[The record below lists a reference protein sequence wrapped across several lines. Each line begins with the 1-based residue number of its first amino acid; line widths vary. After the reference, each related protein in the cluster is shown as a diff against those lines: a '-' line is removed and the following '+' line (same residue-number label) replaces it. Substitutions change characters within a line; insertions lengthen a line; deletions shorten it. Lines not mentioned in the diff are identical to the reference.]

1 MSAARSAGG
10 ATLSDRKRL
19 ARIVPPLAVLGVA
32 FFYPLALIG
41 WRALRGAG
49 GAPTLAHF
57 AALVQSTLFVNALL
71 HTVEIALLSSAGCVL
86 LGFFLALA
94 LAFVPLPG
102 AVLVTRLVETYI
114 ALPTFLLT
122 LAFTF
127 IYGSAGF
134 INGELMRDF
143 TLVSPPLHFLYS
155 LWGVVLAEIT
165 AYTPFVL
172 RPLLAAFAQFDGAQ
186 IAVASSLGAGPW
198 RIVRSILVPAAL
210 PALMV
215 GGSLC
220 LLLTVNEFGI
230 VLFIGAK
237 GVVTLPLLVYSK
249 AILQGD
255 YAGACAAAVA
265 NIAISLS
272 LYALYNRALARF
284 GAGHAGLV

>member
-1 MSAARSAGG
+1 MSDLRRIARAA
-10 ATLSDRKRL
+10 
-19 ARIVPPLAVLGVA
+19 PPLGVLGAA
-32 FFYPLALIG
+32 FFYPLSLIAL
-41 WRALRGAG
+41 RALRGDADT
-49 GAPTLAHF
+49 PTLAHF
-57 AALVQSTLFVNALL
+57 IALAHSTLFANAVL
-71 HTVEIALLSSAGCVL
+71 HTLGIALLASAGCLL
-86 LGFFLALA
+86 LGFALALA

-102 AVLVTRLVETYI
+102 VVLVMRLIDTYI

-134 INGELMRDF
+134 INGELMREF
-143 TLVSPPLHFLYS
+143 ALSSPPLHFLYS
-155 LWGVVLAEIT
+155 IWGVVLAEVT

-172 RPLLAAFAQFDGAQ
+172 RPLLAAFESFELAQ
-186 IAVASSLGAGPW
+186 IDVASSLGAGPW
-198 RIVRSILVPAAL
+198 RIVRSVIAPAAL

-249 AILQGD
+249 AILEGD

-265 NIAISLS
+265 NIALSLA

-284 GAGHAGLV
+284 GSGHAGLV

>member
-1 MSAARSAGG
+1 MSEAARI
-10 ATLSDRKRL
+10 
-19 ARIVPPLAVLGVA
+19 ARAVPPLGLLGAA
-32 FFYPLALIG
+32 FFYPLALIAL
-41 WRALRGAG
+41 RALHGDGAT
-49 GAPTLAHF
+49 PTLAPFIALAHSALF
-57 AALVQSTLFVNALL
+57 ANAVL
-71 HTVEIALLSSAGCVL
+71 HTVEIALLASAGCLL
-86 LGFFLALA
+86 LGFALALA

-102 AVLVTRLVETYI
+102 AVFVMRLIDTYI

-134 INGELMRDF
+134 INGELMRE
-143 TLVSPPLHFLYS
+143 LALSSPPLHFLYS
-155 LWGVVLAEIT
+155 IWGVVLAEVT

-172 RPLLAAFAQFDGAQ
+172 RPLLAAFEQFDLAQ
-186 IAVASSLGAGPW
+186 IDVASSLGARPW
-198 RIVRSILVPAAL
+198 RIVRSIIAPAAL

-237 GVVTLPLLVYSK
+237 GVVTLPLLIYSK
-249 AILQGD
+249 AILEGD
-255 YAGACAAAVA
+255 YTGACAAAVA
-265 NIAISLS
+265 NVALSLA

-284 GAGHAGLV
+284 GSGHAGLV

>member
-1 MSAARSAGG
+1 MSEAARI
-10 ATLSDRKRL
+10 
-19 ARIVPPLAVLGVA
+19 ARAVPPLGLLGVA
-32 FFYPLALIG
+32 FFYPLSLIAL
-41 WRALRGAG
+41 RALHGDG
-49 GAPTLAHF
+49 GTPTLSHFTALAHSALF
-57 AALVQSTLFVNALL
+57 ANAVL
-71 HTVEIALLSSAGCVL
+71 HTVGIALLASAGCLL
-86 LGFFLALA
+86 LGFALALA

-102 AVLVTRLVETYI
+102 AVFAMRLIDTYI

-134 INGELMRDF
+134 INGGLMREF
-143 TLVSPPLHFLYS
+143 ALTSPPLHFLYS
-155 LWGVVLAEIT
+155 IWGVVLAEVT

-172 RPLLAAFAQFDGAQ
+172 RPLLAAFEQFDVAQ
-186 IAVASSLGAGPW
+186 IDVASSLGARPW
-198 RIVRSILVPAAL
+198 RIVRSVIAPAAL

-249 AILQGD
+249 AILEGD
-255 YAGACAAAVA
+255 YSGACAAAVA
-265 NIAISLS
+265 NIALSLA

-284 GAGHAGLV
+284 GSGHAGLG

>member
-1 MSAARSAGG
+1 MNDAR
-10 ATLSDRKRL
+10 
-19 ARIVPPLAVLGVA
+19 RIGRVVPPLGVLGVA
-32 FFYPLALIG
+32 FFYPLALIA
-41 WRALRGAG
+41 WRALRGDG

-57 AALVQSTLFVNALL
+57 AALAHSTLFARALL
-71 HTVEIALLSSAGCVL
+71 HTVEIALLASAGCVL

-94 LAFVPLPG
+94 LAFVPLRG
-102 AVLVTRLVETYI
+102 AVLVTRLIETYI

-143 TLVSPPLHFLYS
+143 ALSSPPLHFLYS
-155 LWGVVLAEIT
+155 MWGVVLAEIT

-172 RPLLAAFAQFDGAQ
+172 RPLLAAFAQFDAAQ
-186 IAVASSLGAGPW
+186 IEVASSLGAGPW
-198 RIVRSILVPAAL
+198 RIVRSIIAPAAL

-249 AILQGD
+249 AILEGD

-265 NIAISLS
+265 NIAISLG
-272 LYALYNRALARF
+272 LYTLYNRALARF
-284 GAGHAGLV
+284 GSGHAGLV